1 MRGDTGIVAVYVHF
15 RGGIDHFH
23 FFADISARNAVI
35 MGVLAQSYMSVF
47 HDGQHSGFSKFVAY
61 RIEFSQCRTFY
72 FLELFPAAVVTPDKR
87 RVIVYFQ
94 CHTDGRIQSGEVME
108 HAPFQVGIDTA
119 VDKFDRTFHQG
130 LVTRLISPG
139 GGAD

>member
-72 FLELFPAAVVTPDKR
+72 FLELFPAVLSKNRLEIKNRISSDPRYGTPR
-87 RVIVYFQ
+87 IN
-94 CHTDGRIQSGEVME
+94 TDTSIHSSIASIPR
-108 HAPFQVGIDTA
+108 
-119 VDKFDRTFHQG
+119 K
-130 LVTRLISPG
+130 
-139 GGAD
+139 

>member
-1 MRGDTGIVAVYVHF
+1 
-15 RGGIDHFH
+15 
-23 FFADISARNAVI
+23 
-35 MGVLAQSYMSVF
+35 MSDV
-47 HDGQHSGFSKFVAY
+47 
-61 RIEFSQCRTFY
+61 Y

-119 VDKFDRTFHQG
+119 VDKFDRTFTRALSRG
-130 LVTRLISPG
+130 L
-139 GGAD
+139 